1 MIIRAGRLY
10 KYGKQIVLINRI
22 IAIDTDDNM
31 IIANCN
37 LRDDLSINMSMK
49 IDELRVVK

>member
-1 MIIRAGRLY
+1 MVIRAGRLY
-10 KYGKQIVLINRI
+10 KYGEQIVLINRI
-22 IAIDTDDNM
+22 LAIDTDDNM

>member
-1 MIIRAGRLY
+1 MVIRARHLY
-10 KYGKQIVLINRI
+10 KYGEQTILINRI

-49 IDELRVVK
+49 INELRVVK

>member
-1 MIIRAGRLY
+1 MVIRAGHIY
-10 KYGKQIVLINRI
+10 KYGEQSILINRI
-22 IAIDTDDNM
+22 LAIDTDDNM

-37 LRDDLSINMSMK
+37 LRDDLAINMSMK

>member
-1 MIIRAGRLY
+1 MLIKLGQLY
-10 KYGKQIVLINRI
+10 RYGEQIVLINRI
-22 IAIDTDDNM
+22 LAIDTDDNM

-37 LRDDLSINMSMK
+37 LRDDLAINMSMK